1 MTTETSVND
10 LVTAYKTNYETE
22 LNTDVP
28 SQRRAFLGVMS
39 VQEAVCHKAID
50 KRVAAAQK
58 AVFAV
63 RAGAEGLAVIGQE
76 FGVPRG
82 DAVKYVAACKVAA
95 AGGSSVTAG
104 DQLTSEATG
113 AYYTVNAN
121 ASEGSGFILF
131 SVTAEDSGED
141 PNLEAA
147 VNALD
152 FTSRPAGVTAKTQI
166 LSVTTYGANEE
177 DLEVWRAKVLIAE
190 RAAYGGGNTADYRY
204 WAEQVALVK
213 AAYPY
218 SGRPIVWK
226 YTSSIV
232 SFVSASGFII
242 ITETPGVDVLAELG
256 DLGVG
261 DMIQITGSD
270 FNDGF
275 KTVNMYVHF
284 PTYLIITVVETLVDE
299 PTGNTVEIINQSL
312 PGDRTV
318 FVESELTN
326 PIPTSGLLTS
336 VRAAINYGTDGTY
349 QPAIG
354 DIESTL
360 YVEPVRVAEIYIE
373 VLNLDVAAAVKDQ
386 CQARVVD
393 DLVAYCATCR
403 PYISGLDFEMDRKDI
418 LTDLTIGKVVQG
430 VLEVY
435 GAASDGV
442 RVAIGS
448 AGAET
453 VSSYQLN
460 QGEIAVL
467 SMVWDDADGD
477 WGP

>member
-39 VQEAVCHKAID
+39 VQESICHKAID

-82 DAVKYVAACKVAA
+82 DSVKYVAACKVAA

-121 ASEGSGFILF
+121 ANEAGGFILF

-152 FTSRPAGVTAKTQI
+152 FTSRPAGITAKTQI

-218 SGRPIVWK
+218 SGKPIIWQH
-226 YTSSIV
+226 TSATV
-232 SFVSASGFII
+232 TFNNALGRII
-242 ITETPGVDVLAELG
+242 ITATGGLDLLG
-256 DLGVG
+256 DLAPG
-261 DMIQITGSD
+261 DMIQVSGSD
-270 FNDGF
+270 YNDGYY
-275 KTVNMYVHF
+275 TVQSFINYISM
-284 PTYLIITVVETLVDE
+284 IITVTVVENLIDE
-299 PTGNTVEIINQSL
+299 SAGATVTIINQSL

-349 QPAIG
+349 QPALG
-354 DIESTL
+354 DIDSTL
-360 YVEPVRVAEIYIE
+360 YVEPVRVAAIYVE
-373 VLNLDVAAAVKDQ
+373 VLNLDVEAAVKVQ
-386 CQARVVD
+386 CQDRVVD